1 MFGSLPAGKIEQPV
15 VTDECN
21 DECNIVET
29 NLLLQIL
36 RNDGV
41 IG

>member
-21 DECNIVET
+21 IVGT

-41 IG
+41 FG